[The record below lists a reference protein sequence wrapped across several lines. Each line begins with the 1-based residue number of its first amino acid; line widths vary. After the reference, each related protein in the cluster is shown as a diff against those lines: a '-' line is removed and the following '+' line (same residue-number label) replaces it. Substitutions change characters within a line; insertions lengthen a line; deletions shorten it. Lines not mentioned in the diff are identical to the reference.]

1 MKMIMAL
8 KLLNNKM
15 NKSKKIQT
23 LHLETQK
30 IQQVKHLKKIRGNL
44 SIKAYQKIMKNNQNL
59 KLLNFNQ
66 MKQ

>member
-8 KLLNNKM
+8 KLINNKM